1 MGGTYSYENFWSLI
15 LCKVGHWIVE
25 LPAKGTLIPKSVFGY
40 HAKVNLNVRLYHN
53 YANHIVQ
60 MNVC

>member
-1 MGGTYSYENFWSLI
+1 
-15 LCKVGHWIVE
+15 VE